1 MVSLL
6 EIIIMMT
13 LCLVVAIGGSAIIS
27 EKAENRPEKTYQCVD
42 AACYKKTLV
51 ETPVASTKPAEPV
64 KKELTA
70 LAKPKIVSE
79 MKEETIENH
88 YHFEEL
94 NSALMAFAGLGGAV
108 LVFFILYKLI
118 VLWRKSL
125 IITNAKQKSNQI
137 LAEFDS
143 VLDDAKKS
151 IDYNKKVVEQV
162 VFNNLL
168 LEGNKGN
175 PAISSLIVSNH
186 MMKDKL
192 IFIERKLLN
201 DFKN

>member
-6 EIIIMMT
+6 EIIIVLT
-13 LCLVVAIGGSAIIS
+13 IGLFVAIGGSAIINN
-27 EKAENRPEKTYQCVD
+27 KAENRPEKTYQCVD

-51 ETPVASTKPAEPV
+51 ETPVASNKPVEPV
-64 KKELTA
+64 KKELTE
-70 LAKPKIVSE
+70 LAQPKIVE
-79 MKEETIENH
+79 KKEETIENH

-94 NSALMAFAGLGGAV
+94 NSALMAFAGLGGAA
-108 LVFFILYKLI
+108 LVFFIFYKLI
-118 VLWRKSL
+118 GLWRTSL
-125 IITNAKQKSNQI
+125 VITNAKRKSNQI
-137 LAEFDS
+137 LTEFDS

-151 IDYNKKVVEQV
+151 IAYNKKVVEQV
-162 VFNNLL
+162 AFNNLL
-168 LEGNKGN
+168 LEVNKGN

>member
-1 MVSLL
+1 MSLL
-6 EIIIMMT
+6 EVIIGLT
-13 LCLVVAIGGSAIIS
+13 FFFVVAVCGSAIIS
-27 EKAENRPEKTYQCVD
+27 EKAENLPEKTYQCVD

-51 ETPVASTKPAEPV
+51 EKPVARTKPAEPV

-70 LAKPKIVSE
+70 LAQPKIVSE

-94 NSALMAFAGLGGAV
+94 NSALMALAGLGGAV
-108 LVFFILYKLI
+108 LVFFIFYKLI
-118 VLWRKSL
+118 GMWRNSL
-125 IITNAKQKSNQI
+125 IITNAKRKSNQI
-137 LAEFDS
+137 LTEFDS

-151 IDYNKKVVEQV
+151 IAYNKKVVEQV
-162 VFNNLL
+162 AFNNLL
-168 LEGNKGN
+168 LEVNKGN
-175 PAISSLIVSNH
+175 PATSSLIVSNH